1 MSDIAALRT
10 AASDASVRPAEAGD
24 EAATRVP
31 APRDAAAAAAAAA
44 LVWQWRRPS
53 AGAERAKAAAAARKK
68 GAIGGVI
75 GLAVAT
81 AIYFWRPRM
90 GLVVGAVAVLITL
103 LALVS
108 PLGGYRQLMRAV
120 DAFARWV
127 GTTMTWLLMSV
138 AWLLV
143 FLPVG
148 LVLRAGHKL
157 RITRAPEPRLPS
169 YWSAATKVDEG
180 IAPYQKPF

>member
-1 MSDIAALRT
+1 MSEIAALPGGGPSAVG
-10 AASDASVRPAEAGD
+10 AASRRPASE
-24 EAATRVP
+24 
-31 APRDAAAAAAAAA
+31 AAAA
-44 LVWQWRRPS
+44 LVWQWQQGAAPDPRP
-53 AGAERAKAAAAARKK
+53 RPAAAARRR
-68 GAIGGVI
+68 GAIGALV
-75 GLAVAT
+75 GLLIAA
-81 AIYFWRPRM
+81 ALFHWRPRTAE
-90 GLVVGAVAVLITL
+90 VVAVVAVLTGL

-127 GTTMTWLLMSV
+127 GTTMTWVLMSV
-138 AWLLV
+138 VWLLV

-148 LVLRAGHKL
+148 LLLRAGHKL